1 MTTCP
6 STHARLLLTDVI
18 QTLLD
23 TAGSID
29 HGAGVIPSSAIAK
42 VNDSGP
48 LIRRASRVSQEA
60 ATEVAQAMFLRRANS
75 PHPSGTL
82 PVANFPTPEEIVAGQ
97 AAVKA
102 AIGEKGSEQR
112 AHASQLAALGM
123 IAKEEALGFWLCDRF
138 GGAFPSSKTAHLIG
152 KRAAERLPGA
162 KEKGK
167 WKEAARRA
175 RKAAE
180 QQGEEGDAIAAAGK
194 QAAAD
199 ARDRFEQTE
208 FSVDME
214 RPAEPPAPTPP
225 TAPPPAP
232 PTAPP
237 TAPDLAPTPK
247 PIDFLDAG
255 DVTVAFFA
263 NSRHPEI
270 QGYRGRPGAS
280 NDERFWDPAKPP
292 CVPSDERPQHLFVSR
307 EAAEAAGAANTL
319 QWQVAILAFEE
330 PEDQSDRDIEEEA
343 LARVKYT
350 HALLRLQKAFP
361 ELELGATGP
370 VERTRLCPCGNGR
383 LARWPWM
390 LEVRWGLGGD
400 FLRYLCPG
408 ALPRWGPGE
417 FLRYFD

>member
-1 MTTCP
+1 
-6 STHARLLLTDVI
+6 
-18 QTLLD
+18 
-23 TAGSID
+23 
-29 HGAGVIPSSAIAK
+29 
-42 VNDSGP
+42 
-48 LIRRASRVSQEA
+48 
-60 ATEVAQAMFLRRANS
+60 MFLRRANS

-162 KEKGK
+162 KEKSK

-199 ARDRFEQTE
+199 ARDLFEQTE

-237 TAPDLAPTPK
+237 TAPRILHPPPSPSTSWTLAMSQWHSSRILATRKSRVTAEGQERQTTSASGTRRSHRVCPRTSGHNTSSSRGRQLRRRVQPTPSNGK
-247 PIDFLDAG
+247 SPFSLSRSRKIKVTATSRRKRWRVSSTRTRCSGSRRRSPSLSLERRAPQSARGYARAG
-255 DVTVAFFA
+255 M
-263 NSRHPEI
+263 
-270 QGYRGRPGAS
+270 G
-280 NDERFWDPAKPP
+280 
-292 CVPSDERPQHLFVSR
+292 
-307 EAAEAAGAANTL
+307 
-319 QWQVAILAFEE
+319 
-330 PEDQSDRDIEEEA
+330 
-343 LARVKYT
+343 
-350 HALLRLQKAFP
+350 ALL
-361 ELELGATGP
+361 
-370 VERTRLCPCGNGR
+370 
-383 LARWPWM
+383 
-390 LEVRWGLGGD
+390 GGHG
-400 FLRYLCPG
+400 C
-408 ALPRWGPGE
+408 
-417 FLRYFD
+417 